1 MEWEE
6 RIKESVSISNAARN
20 AVDASTRAKEVSVT
34 SEVASTVSDE
44 TSSEP
49 AYQIS
54 LSSESLV
61 LSASSNVNNQDVS
74 ATIRNTIGYIFQAR
88 DIAKGLLNNYDYNT
102 SNDNAVD
109 VHYIRNNVNQAWGG
123 GYPTN
128 TPDTWAA
135 HAKYEHGRRIVIDGS
150 ENLRN
155 AMTDVFN
162 DLRFGSKDEVRDAY
176 STLNHACVIMELYM

>member
-1 MEWEE
+1 M
-6 RIKESVSISNAARN
+6 ESVSISNAARN

-88 DIAKGLLNNYDYNT
+88 DIAKGLLNNY
-102 SNDNAVD
+102 
-109 VHYIRNNVNQAWGG
+109 
-123 GYPTN
+123 
-128 TPDTWAA
+128 
-135 HAKYEHGRRIVIDGS
+135 
-150 ENLRN
+150 
-155 AMTDVFN
+155 
-162 DLRFGSKDEVRDAY
+162 
-176 STLNHACVIMELYM
+176 

>member
-1 MEWEE
+1 M
-6 RIKESVSISNAARN
+6 ESVSISNAARN

-109 VHYIRNNVNQAWGG
+109 VHDIRNNVNQAWGG

-135 HAKYEHGRRIVIDGS
+135 HAKYEYGRRIVIDGP

-176 STLNHACVIMELYM
+176 STLNHCCVIMELYM

>member
-1 MEWEE
+1 M
-6 RIKESVSISNAARN
+6 ESVSISNATRN
-20 AVDASTRAKEVSVT
+20 AVDAS
-34 SEVASTVSDE
+34 
-44 TSSEP
+44 
-49 AYQIS
+49 
-54 LSSESLV
+54 
-61 LSASSNVNNQDVS
+61 
-74 ATIRNTIGYIFQAR
+74 
-88 DIAKGLLNNYDYNT
+88 
-102 SNDNAVD
+102 DNAVD

-135 HAKYEHGRRIVIDGS
+135 HAKYEYGRGIVIDGP